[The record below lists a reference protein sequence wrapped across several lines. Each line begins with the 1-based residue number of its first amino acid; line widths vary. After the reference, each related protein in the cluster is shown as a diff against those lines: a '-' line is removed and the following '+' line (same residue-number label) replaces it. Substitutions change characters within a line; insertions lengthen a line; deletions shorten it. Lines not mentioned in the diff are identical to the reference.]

1 MSRFIYEDDIEQALL
16 DKLSAEPFGYD
27 VITCDPSTSSKENIN
42 DGTGRASKKQCVLPA
57 VLRSALIRINPT
69 IPTEVIDGIVKD
81 LCRDFT
87 GGDMKAVNYKLYQQ
101 IRNYIKVSVR
111 RGGKQDFDFVKLI
124 DFDNPENNT
133 FTAVSQMWIEGRFNW
148 RRPDV
153 IIFVNGLPLVFVELK
168 NSDVKVE
175 EAYNRNLKSYLKDV
189 PNLFAFNQICVLS
202 NGLETRLGAFS
213 ATYDYFFEW
222 LKASENEK
230 IDRKAISED
239 GVSLSYFAD
248 GL

>member
-1 MSRFIYEDDIEQALL
+1 MSRFIYEDDIEKALL
-16 DKLSAEPFGYD
+16 DKLAAEPFCYD
-27 VITCDPSTSSKENIN
+27 IITCDPSTSSKENIN
-42 DGTGRASKKQCVLPA
+42 DGTGRTNKKQCVLPA

-69 IPTEVIDGIVKD
+69 IPYEVIDGIIKD

-111 RGGKQDFDFVKLI
+111 RNGKQDFDFVKLI

-153 IIFVNGLPLVFVELK
+153 IIFVNGLPLVFLLQY
-168 NSDVKVE
+168 
-175 EAYNRNLKSYLKDV
+175 YN
-189 PNLFAFNQICVLS
+189 Q
-202 NGLETRLGAFS
+202 
-213 ATYDYFFEW
+213 
-222 LKASENEK
+222 
-230 IDRKAISED
+230 
-239 GVSLSYFAD
+239 
-248 GL
+248 

>member
-1 MSRFIYEDDIEQALL
+1 MPFLL
-16 DKLSAEPFGYD
+16 LIILS
-27 VITCDPSTSSKENIN
+27 I
-42 DGTGRASKKQCVLPA
+42 
-57 VLRSALIRINPT
+57 T
-69 IPTEVIDGIVKD
+69 IPAEVIDGIVKD

-111 RGGKQDFDFVKLI
+111 RNGKQDFDFVKLI
-124 DFDNPENNT
+124 DFDTPENNT

-153 IIFVNGLPLVFVELK
+153 IIFVNGLPLVFMELK

-189 PNLFAFNQICVLS
+189 PNLFEWFSKKARTTTGNLQEAVLNAMINIAKNPDKKS
-202 NGLETRLGAFS
+202 GILRTVNAP
-213 ATYDYFFEW
+213 W
-222 LKASENEK
+222 LKKIKDTALMLANGEEYYAKEIAENYEK
-230 IDRKAISED
+230 IQRELANTK
-239 GVSLSYFAD
+239 VTTC
-248 GL
+248 